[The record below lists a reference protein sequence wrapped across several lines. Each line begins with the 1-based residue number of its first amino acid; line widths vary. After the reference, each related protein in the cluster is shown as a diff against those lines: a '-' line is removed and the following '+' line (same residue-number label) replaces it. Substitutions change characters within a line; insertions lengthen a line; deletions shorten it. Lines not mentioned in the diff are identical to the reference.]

1 MKAHGPVLVHTL
13 CLASKFWVTVAFR
26 HWGCCWR
33 SFWIQNVFKEIC
45 SIGRSFIKIPQ
56 SILDL
61 LRKILKRE
69 GVYLSELCEALK
81 GIFLVCLKPSQTV
94 AITQFLNLL
103 ERDCYAK
110 VFKFSLPHTKMGMG
124 KYSRNFHDSGFLYIK
139 MEDIYW
145 EAL

>member
-1 MKAHGPVLVHTL
+1 MKARGPVLVHTQFL
-13 CLASKFWVTVAFR
+13 VSKFWVTLTFS
-26 HWGCCWR
+26 HWGCCWT

-61 LRKILKRE
+61 LRKILKMW

-81 GIFLVCLKPSQTV
+81 GVFLGCLKPSQTA
-94 AITQFLNLL
+94 AITQFYKLL
-103 ERDCYAK
+103 E
-110 VFKFSLPHTKMGMG
+110 KFSLPHTKMGMG

-139 MEDIYW
+139 MEDMYW